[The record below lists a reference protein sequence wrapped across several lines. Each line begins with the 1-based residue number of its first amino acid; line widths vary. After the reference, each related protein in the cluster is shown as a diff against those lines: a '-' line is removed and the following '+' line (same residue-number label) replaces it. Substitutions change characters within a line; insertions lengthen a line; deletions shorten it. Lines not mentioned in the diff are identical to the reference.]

1 MTRGGGS
8 GLVWVLRRIGRTLW
22 WNARNPV
29 STVVLHC
36 GGTLG
41 IGSTRSEL
49 KEIAYELPINS
60 AVSSATRQRS
70 DRLGIGSTHALQKR
84 QSTMSIDKACSMSAI
99 SGKRGK
105 CRPWCDMNR
114 VAYCLEVI
122 FRRRVRQSVP
132 GLKVLLPSRPPP
144 PLA

>member
-1 MTRGGGS
+1 M
-8 GLVWVLRRIGRTLW
+8 WVLGRIGRTLW

-29 STVVLHC
+29 STVVLRC

-49 KEIAYELPINS
+49 KEIAYELINS

-84 QSTMSIDKACSMSAI
+84 QSTMSIDEAFSMSAI

-105 CRPWCDMNR
+105 CRPWYDMNR
-114 VAYCLEVI
+114 VAYCLEDI
-122 FRRRVRQSVP
+122 FRRRVRQFVP
-132 GLKVLLPSRPPP
+132 ALKVLLPSRPPP